1 MEDILTPRNVSRRQ
15 QHQQKLRQSQQS
27 QMDSK
32 RVNVDPVA
40 RVKIPLKDHNGK
52 TKVPLKNYSTITD
65 RIGTVIIYVPNSTPF
80 VLLTDTF
87 KGEVFS
93 VGRSTT

>member
-15 QHQQKLRQSQQS
+15 QDQQKLRQSQQS

-40 RVKIPLKDHNGK
+40 GIRIPLKDHNRK
-52 TKVPLKNYSTITD
+52 TKVPPKKTIPRLPT
-65 RIGTVIIYVPNSTPF
+65 S
-80 VLLTDTF
+80 
-87 KGEVFS
+87 S
-93 VGRSTT
+93 